1 MAWLDKLNGN
11 YSLETANSKNNIIT
25 LLNERIENAKKD
37 SSWFTFKTINYEK
50 FVLEGDLVT
59 ISRAPTMFTP
69 YAGYGTISINF
80 STNKNTTV
88 INAQVIP
95 YGEMRAIVIGFVLFF
110 LIMFSGFIWLTT
122 YGSTRYSIIAIAW
135 IVPYG
140 FLFLGMLY
148 YKHKLKTYLKKV
160 LEDLNIEGNLS
171 STTH

>member
-1 MAWLDKLNGN
+1 MAWLDVLNGN
-11 YSLETANSKNNIIT
+11 YSLETANSKNSIIT
-25 LLNERIENAKKD
+25 LLNQRIENAKRD
-37 SSWFTFKTINYEK
+37 NSWFTFQPINYKKFMLQGDSVTINH
-50 FVLEGDLVT
+50 
-59 ISRAPTMFTP
+59 APTIFTP

-80 STNKNTTV
+80 SINKKTTV

-95 YGEMRAIVIGFVLFF
+95 YGEMRTIVIGFVLFF

-122 YGSTRYSIIAIAW
+122 YGFNRYSIIAIAW

-140 FLFLGMLY
+140 FLFLGMVY

-160 LEDLNIEGNLS
+160 LEDLNIEGSLR